1 MSIFF
6 YGMTSQL
13 FAKRLGGRMTLI
25 YDSIVSASTEKN
37 PDRFHYRVIQSDSKQ
52 AYPYFAMDALSIPV
66 PRLAYGGMV
75 IGK

>member
-1 MSIFF
+1 
-6 YGMTSQL
+6 
-13 FAKRLGGRMTLI
+13 MTLI
-25 YDSIVSASTEKN
+25 YDSIVSASTENN

-52 AYPYFAMDALSIPV
+52 AYAYFATDALSIPV